1 MDIETIIKNG
11 YYGPHAY
18 NSNTIDYLPPI
29 EDSVTSKTTGILR
42 TNHLA
47 RHTCVQCTE
56 LLAADS
62 PSTIEAL
69 NSDDP
74 EIKKLINAPGH
85 EMQYWQSLRNPR
97 AVVDVLTDLFCVFMW
112 IGIIFVPISS
122 IYFFFTGWNIF
133 IDPNYYIGLIGPFAM
148 FGILHYTGKYVLKK
162 DWVKD
167 KNNVYLNRRKGV
179 ISIPQRKMQPPKE
192 IPFAEFDAYLGTSWR
207 QSGRINYHLI
217 LGHRYSDSH
226 AQLPMDGYDSWE
238 VEIAWE
244 SCLQFMDISK
254 PLPDIPRFEPFR
266 SKDPVTAAYDKAN
279 NRPAD

>member
-18 NSNTIDYLPPI
+18 NSNTVDDLPPI
-29 EDSVTSKTTGILR
+29 DNSGLRKTTR
-42 TNHLA
+42 MA
-47 RHTCVQCTE
+47 RKTALPRRTCVQCTE
-56 LLAADS
+56 LLAADR
-62 PSTIEAL
+62 PYTIEAL
-69 NSDDP
+69 NSDNP

-85 EMQYWQSLRNPR
+85 EMQFWQSLSNPR
-97 AVVDVLTDLFCVFMW
+97 AIVDVLTRAFCFFMW
-112 IGIIFVPISS
+112 IGLIGVPIFS
-122 IYFFFTGWNIF
+122 ILVLLIKPDRLLEPKYYVFFV
-133 IDPNYYIGLIGPFAM
+133 GPYAVCAL
-148 FGILHYTGKYVLKK
+148 LHYTGKYVLKK

-167 KNNVYLNRRKGV
+167 KNNVWLNRRKGV
-179 ISIPQRKMQPPKE
+179 ISIPQRRKQPPKE

-217 LGHRYSDSH
+217 LGHRYSNSH
-226 AQLPMDGYDSWE
+226 VQLPMDGYDSWQ

-279 NRPAD
+279 

>member
-18 NSNTIDYLPPI
+18 NSNTVDELAPIDNSGLR
-29 EDSVTSKTTGILR
+29 KTTRMARR
-42 TNHLA
+42 TSLP
-47 RHTCVQCTE
+47 RRTCVQCFE
-56 LLAADS
+56 LFTDDS
-62 PSTIEAL
+62 TYTIEAL

-74 EIKKLINAPGH
+74 EIKKKIAAPGH
-85 EMQYWQSLRNPR
+85 EMQCWQSLSNPR

-112 IGIIFVPISS
+112 IGLIGIPILSIIFLLKGLNPFSE
-122 IYFFFTGWNIF
+122 
-133 IDPNYYIGLIGPFAM
+133 PNYYIGLIGPYAACAL
-148 FGILHYTGKYVLKK
+148 LHYTGKYVLKK

-179 ISIPQRKMQPPKE
+179 ISIPQRRKQPPKE
-192 IPFAEFDAYLGTSWR
+192 IPFAEFDAYLGTSSR

-217 LGHRYSDSH
+217 LGHRYSNSH
-226 AQLPMDGYDSWE
+226 VQLPMDGYDSWQ

-266 SKDPVTAAYDKAN
+266 SKDPVTAAYDK
-279 NRPAD
+279 

>member
-1 MDIETIIKNG
+1 MNIETIIKNG
-11 YYGPHAY
+11 YYGPNAY
-18 NSNTIDYLPPI
+18 NSNTVDELAPI

-62 PSTIEAL
+62 PSTIEVL
-69 NSDDP
+69 NSDDL

-85 EMQYWQSLRNPR
+85 EMQYWQSFRNPR
-97 AVVDVLTDLFCVFMW
+97 AFVQAFTGAFCFFMW
-112 IGIIFVPISS
+112 VGIIFVPIVT
-122 IYFFFTGWNIF
+122 ILLLLIRPDRLLEF
-133 IDPNYYIGLIGPFAM
+133 NYYIGFMGPFAM

-167 KNNVYLNRRKGV
+167 KNNVWLNRRKGV
-179 ISIPQRKMQPPKE
+179 VIVPPRKKRPARE
-192 IPFAEFDAYLGTSWR
+192 IPFAEFDAYLVSSVR
-207 QSGRINYHLI
+207 SSGRTNYHLA
-217 LGHRYSDSH
+217 LGHRH
-226 AQLPMDGYDSWE
+226 TNTAVHMPMDGYDSWQ

-279 NRPAD
+279 NR